1 MFLAISKIPFLRMR
15 LAKSLGYRVLSMLF
29 AYIVTG
35 SIATSIVLNIGY
47 TIIYYFY
54 EMLWEKYSHRL
65 SHFINTK

>member
-1 MFLAISKIPFLRMR
+1 MR

-35 SIATSIVLNIGY
+35 SLATSIILNIGY

-54 EMLWEKYSHRL
+54 EILWEKHSHKI
-65 SHFINTK
+65 SHLINTK